1 MTSTVTAITTA
12 TATTT
17 ITTSTR
23 VELAE
28 REKRIQLKMVELL
41 KKKEEAE
48 IEAEARRRLAAKL
61 HPEKILW
68 NGKPLPN
75 DLAGLELIRSELASR
90 GIVEYKPPAGVAPL
104 RMRDALKQV
113 IRDAQKEGK
122 LAAVVCPEET
132 LWNGKPLPSDPAG
145 LELVRAELSARGINF
160 GYKHSA
166 PVRVREGLKRAI
178 RDARK
183 EGKL

>member
-1 MTSTVTAITTA
+1 MTSTATTAITIA
-12 TATTT
+12 T
-17 ITTSTR
+17 TTSTR

-28 REKRIQLKMVELL
+28 REKRIQLKMAELL

-68 NGKPLPN
+68 NGKPLPGDPVALN
-75 DLAGLELIRSELASR
+75 A
-90 GIVEYKPPAGVAPL
+90 IV
-104 RMRDALKQV
+104 
-113 IRDAQKEGK
+113 
-122 LAAVVCPEET
+122 
-132 LWNGKPLPSDPAG
+132 
-145 LELVRAELSARGINF
+145 AELSARGIN
-160 GYKHSA
+160 YKRPAGMA
-166 PVRVREGLKRAI
+166 PTRFRDALKRVI